1 LANVEGGSHKRELS
15 KVLTD
20 DELVAGFEAG
30 SLADFHHADHVRL
43 TLVYLARHGRDV
55 ALRRMTDG
63 VRRLAAIDGH
73 PEKFHL
79 TMTRAW
85 VDLLQA
91 ARVAHPEAPDP
102 AALVEAC
109 PALLD
114 KDALL
119 RFYSRESLDS
129 ERARTGWVSPDRA
142 SPIVCDHARVQ
153 LGGGPLGGGP
163 LGGGPLGGGP
173 ALEE

>member
-1 LANVEGGSHKRELS
+1 M
-15 KVLTD
+15 LTD

-30 SLADFHHADHVRL
+30 SLAEFHHADHVRL
-43 TLVYLARHGRDV
+43 TLVYLARHGRDG
-55 ALRRMTDG
+55 ALHRMTEG
-63 VRRLAAIDGH
+63 VQRLAAGDGH

-91 ARVAHPEAPDP
+91 ARGAHPDALDP
-102 AALVEAC
+102 PALVAAC

-119 RFYSRESLDS
+119 RFYSRESLHS
-129 ERARTGWVSPDRA
+129 ERARTTWVPPDLVSRIA
-142 SPIVCDHARVQ
+142 CDHTTVHQ
-153 LGGGPLGGGP
+153 P
-163 LGGGPLGGGP
+163 GGP
-173 ALEE
+173 AAGG

>member
-1 LANVEGGSHKRELS
+1 M
-15 KVLTD
+15 LTD

-30 SLADFHHADHVRL
+30 SLTEFHHADHVRV

-63 VRRLAAIDGH
+63 VRRLATRDGH

-85 VDLLQA
+85 VDLLEA
-91 ARVAHPEAPDP
+91 ARLAHPEAPDP
-102 AALVEAC
+102 AGLVAAC

-119 RFYSRESLDS
+119 RFYSRESLYS
-129 ERARTGWVSPDRA
+129 EPARTGWVPPDRV
-142 SPIVCDHARVQ
+142 SPIMCDHASVQ
-153 LGGGPLGGGP
+153 LGGGPV
-163 LGGGPLGGGP
+163 
-173 ALEE
+173 

>member
-1 LANVEGGSHKRELS
+1 V
-15 KVLTD
+15 
-20 DELVAGFEAG
+20 
-30 SLADFHHADHVRL
+30 

-63 VRRLAAIDGH
+63 VRRLAAHDGH

-91 ARVAHPEAPDP
+91 ARAAHPDAPDP
-102 AALVEAC
+102 AALVAAC
-109 PALLD
+109 PTLLD

-119 RFYSRESLDS
+119 RFYSRESLYS
-129 ERARTGWVSPDRA
+129 ELARTGWVPPDRV
-142 SPIVCDHARVQ
+142 SPIVCEHASAG
-153 LGGGPLGGGP
+153 L
-163 LGGGPLGGGP
+163 
-173 ALEE
+173 

>member
-1 LANVEGGSHKRELS
+1 M
-15 KVLTD
+15 LTD

-30 SLADFHHADHVRL
+30 TLAEFHHADHVRL
-43 TLVYLARHGRDV
+43 TLVYLARHGRDG

-63 VRRLAAIDGH
+63 VRRLSAIDGH

-91 ARVAHPEAPDP
+91 ARAAHPDAPDP
-102 AALVEAC
+102 AALVAAC

-119 RFYSRESLDS
+119 RFYSRESLHS
-129 ERARTGWVSPDRA
+129 ERARTAWVPPDLA
-142 SPIVCDHARVQ
+142 SRIVCDHA
-153 LGGGPLGGGP
+153 GIHDPGGPVPDGRRI
-163 LGGGPLGGGP
+163 
-173 ALEE
+173 